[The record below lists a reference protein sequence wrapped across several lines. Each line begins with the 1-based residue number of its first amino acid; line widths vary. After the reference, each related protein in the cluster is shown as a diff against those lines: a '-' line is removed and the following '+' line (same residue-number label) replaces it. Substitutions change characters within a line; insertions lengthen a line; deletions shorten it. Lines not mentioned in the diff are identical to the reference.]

1 MELDGCFSVYSPT
14 TQAVHML
21 SASASS
27 VWSLLDGTR
36 TVSEVVTRLADE
48 YGTEPMRLQAEVEQ
62 VVAALARSGLL
73 ESP

>member
-1 MELDGCFSVYSPT
+1 
-14 TQAVHML
+14 ML

-36 TVSEVVTRLADE
+36 TVSEVVARLADE
-48 YGTEPMRLQAEVEQ
+48 YGTEPVRLQAEVEQ
-62 VVAALARSGLL
+62 VVAALAGSGLL